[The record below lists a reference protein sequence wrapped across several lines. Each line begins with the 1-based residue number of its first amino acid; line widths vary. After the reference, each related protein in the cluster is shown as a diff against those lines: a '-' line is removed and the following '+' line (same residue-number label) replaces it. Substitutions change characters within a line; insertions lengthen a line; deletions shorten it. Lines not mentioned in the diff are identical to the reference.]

1 MKTNERKYLEIS
13 TAHLK
18 QKTLKGLNA
27 MEPPYTYEYEEGVFI
42 SVPAQNE
49 TNISDMPKDLRILL
63 QYAWI
68 NEINLIR
75 MDRDA
80 DIIDDIPAYD
90 WEKEADNEKL
100 AEKICSCLSDGYDDE
115 EHREETVQDLVL
127 AFEYN
132 DMEMLKLV
140 LNLLCERVEDM
151 EEVDIKQRQYIKTE
165 V

>member
-18 QKTLKGLNA
+18 QKTLEGLNA
-27 MEPPYTYEYEEGVFI
+27 MEPPYTYEYEEGIFM
-42 SVPAQNE
+42 SVPAQKE

-68 NEINLIR
+68 NGIDLIR

-90 WEKEADNEKL
+90 WKKEANDEKL
-100 AEKICSCLSDGYDDE
+100 AKRICSCLSDVYDDE
-115 EHREETVQDLVL
+115 EYRNKTIKGLIL
-127 AFEYN
+127 AFEYD
-132 DMEMLKLV
+132 DMEKLKLV
-140 LNLLCERVEDM
+140 LNLLCGRIEDM
-151 EEVDIKQRQYIKTE
+151 ENVYIK
-165 V
+165 

>member
-18 QKTLKGLNA
+18 QKTLEGLNA

-42 SVPAQNE
+42 SVPDQKE

-63 QYAWI
+63 RYAWI
-68 NEINLIR
+68 NGIDLIR

-80 DIIDDIPAYD
+80 DVIDDIPAYD
-90 WEKEADNEKL
+90 WEKEANNEKL

-115 EHREETVQDLVL
+115 EYREGTVQDLVF
-127 AFEYN
+127 AFEHN

-151 EEVDIKQRQYIKTE
+151 EEVYIKQRQYIKTE

>member
-18 QKTLKGLNA
+18 QKTLEGLNA
-27 MEPPYTYEYEEGVFI
+27 MEPPYTYEYEEGIFM
-42 SVPAQNE
+42 SVPAQKE

-68 NEINLIR
+68 NGIDLIR

-90 WEKEADNEKL
+90 WEKEANDEKL
-100 AEKICSCLSDGYDDE
+100 EKRICSCLSDVYDDE
-115 EHREETVQDLVL
+115 EYRNKTIKGLIL
-127 AFEYN
+127 AFEYD
-132 DMEMLKLV
+132 DMEKLKLV
-140 LNLLCERVEDM
+140 LNLLCGRIEDM
-151 EEVDIKQRQYIKTE
+151 ENVYIK
-165 V
+165 

>member
-18 QKTLKGLNA
+18 QKTLEGLNT
-27 MEPPYTYEYEEGVFI
+27 MEPPYTYEYEEGIFM
-42 SVPAQNE
+42 SVPDKNE

-68 NEINLIR
+68 NGIDLIR

-80 DIIDDIPAYD
+80 DVIDDIPVYD
-90 WEKEADNEKL
+90 WEKEANNEKL

-115 EHREETVQDLVL
+115 EYREGDVQDLVL
-127 AFEYN
+127 AFEHN

-151 EEVDIKQRQYIKTE
+151 QEVYIK
-165 V
+165 

>member
-18 QKTLKGLNA
+18 QKTLEGLSA
-27 MEPPYTYEYEEGVFI
+27 MEPPYTYEYEEGIFM
-42 SVPAQNE
+42 SVPDKNE

-68 NEINLIR
+68 NGIDLIR

-80 DIIDDIPAYD
+80 DVIDDIPVYD
-90 WEKEADNEKL
+90 WEKEANDEKL
-100 AEKICSCLSDGYDDE
+100 AGRIYSCLSNEYDDE
-115 EHREETVQDLVL
+115 EYKDKTLQGLIC

-132 DMEMLKLV
+132 DMK
-140 LNLLCERVEDM
+140 N
-151 EEVDIKQRQYIKTE
+151 
-165 V
+165 

>member
-1 MKTNERKYLEIS
+1 MENQNMKTNERKYLEIS

-18 QKTLKGLNA
+18 QKTLEGLNT
-27 MEPPYTYEYEEGVFI
+27 MEPPYTYEYEEGIFM
-42 SVPAQNE
+42 SVPDKNE

-68 NEINLIR
+68 NGIDLIR

-80 DIIDDIPAYD
+80 NVIDDIPVYD
-90 WEKEADNEKL
+90 WEKEANNEKL

-115 EHREETVQDLVL
+115 EYREGDVQDRVL
-127 AFEYN
+127 AFEHN

-151 EEVDIKQRQYIKTE
+151 QEVYIK
-165 V
+165 

>member
-18 QKTLKGLNA
+18 QKTFEGLNA

-42 SVPAQNE
+42 SVPAQKE

-68 NEINLIR
+68 NGIDLIR

-80 DIIDDIPAYD
+80 DVIDDIPVYD
-90 WEKEADNEKL
+90 WKKRSE
-100 AEKICSCLSDGYDDE
+100 
-115 EHREETVQDLVL
+115 
-127 AFEYN
+127 
-132 DMEMLKLV
+132 
-140 LNLLCERVEDM
+140 
-151 EEVDIKQRQYIKTE
+151 
-165 V
+165 

>member
-1 MKTNERKYLEIS
+1 MKKTERKYLEIS

-27 MEPPYTYEYEEGVFI
+27 MEPPYTYEYEEGIFM
-42 SVPAQNE
+42 SVPAQKE

-68 NEINLIR
+68 NGIDLIR

-90 WEKEADNEKL
+90 WEKEANDEKL
-100 AEKICSCLSDGYDDE
+100 VKRICSCLSDVYDDE
-115 EHREETVQDLVL
+115 EYRNKTIKGLIL
-127 AFEYN
+127 AFEYD
-132 DMEMLKLV
+132 DMEKLKLV
-140 LNLLCERVEDM
+140 LNLLCERIEDM
-151 EEVDIKQRQYIKTE
+151 ENVYIK
-165 V
+165 

>member
-13 TAHLK
+13 TAHLT
-18 QKTLKGLNA
+18 QKTLEGLNA
-27 MEPPYTYEYEEGVFI
+27 MESPYTYEYEEGIFM
-42 SVPAQNE
+42 SVPDKNE

-63 QYAWI
+63 QYTWI
-68 NEINLIR
+68 NGIDLIR

-80 DIIDDIPAYD
+80 DIIDDIPVYD
-90 WEKEADNEKL
+90 WEKEANNEKL

-115 EHREETVQDLVL
+115 EYREGDVQDLVL
-127 AFEYN
+127 AFEHN

-151 EEVDIKQRQYIKTE
+151 QEVYIK
-165 V
+165 